1 MVIRTLIK
9 NLSIFSN
16 WQTML
21 VTFLL
26 EPAFTVLFY
35 ILLTGQHISGQ
46 ALWPYLSLMMG
57 IQLIVILAQLLV
69 KVRDNGLLSVM
80 FANARCL
87 IIYLGSIALIAF
99 TLSVLQGCLL
109 YITFALFSGKVTLTL
124 HVVMWLFISE
134 CFTLLFGLLVTLP
147 FLQKENP
154 YFGSN
159 LLVAALPILS
169 ATLVPITSY
178 PEWLGSISRILPFW
192 LMQSALRRESIGAQW
207 LWVYGLL
214 AVLLL
219 FHFLRKRLKS
229 E

>member
-1 MVIRTLIK
+1 
-9 NLSIFSN
+9 
-16 WQTML
+16 
-21 VTFLL
+21 
-26 EPAFTVLFY
+26 
-35 ILLTGQHISGQ
+35 
-46 ALWPYLSLMMG
+46 
-57 IQLIVILAQLLV
+57 
-69 KVRDNGLLSVM
+69 
-80 FANARCL
+80 
-87 IIYLGSIALIAF
+87 
-99 TLSVLQGCLL
+99 
-109 YITFALFSGKVTLTL
+109 
-124 HVVMWLFISE
+124 MWLFISE

-207 LWVYGLL
+207 LRVYGLL
-214 AVLLL
+214 TVLLL